1 MRRLTQRRVDA
12 LKPRKAAYE
21 VRDAELKGFGVRVGP
36 SGKKGYFLHSQRDGR
51 RIWKFLGGVETISAD
66 EARSRA
72 AAALSASRHEPPAG
86 ETSFETVAEEAFR
99 RYGRRWKTG
108 TLAVNRSN
116 YRSKILPWF
125 KGKRIAEIGKED
137 VRQWFAS
144 LRETP
149 AAADRSIPILSVIM
163 RQAELYGYRPED
175 SNPCKGIKRY
185 GRAGRERFLSA
196 DEIGRLAAALA
207 RHGAAKPLHVAAITL
222 LLLTGCRKSEIL
234 TLKWTDY
241 RDGKLFLADGKT
253 GPRTVWLSA
262 SARELLAELAREGK
276 QVFYS
281 RGATVDQKSLGRFW
295 RKIREEADL
304 GDVRLHDLRH
314 TYASMALA
322 QGETVLTI
330 GRLLGHR
337 DPATTLKY
345 AHLADAAV
353 RQAVEAVGAI
363 LEG

>member
-1 MRRLTQRRVDA
+1 MRHLTQRRVDA
-12 LKPRKAAYE
+12 LKPRKTSYE
-21 VRDAELKGFGVRVGP
+21 VRDADLKGFGVRVGP
-36 SGKKGYFLHSQRDGR
+36 SGKKSYFLHSQRNGR
-51 RIWKFLGGVETISAD
+51 RIWKILGGAETVSAD

-72 AAALSASRHEPPAG
+72 ASALSAIRHGTPVG
-86 ETSFETVAEEAFR
+86 GTLFEDVAEEVFR

-125 KGKRIAEIGKED
+125 KGKRIAEIAKED

-175 SNPCKGIKRY
+175 SNPCRGIKRY
-185 GRAGRERFLSA
+185 GRASRERFLSA
-196 DEIGRLAAALA
+196 EEIGSLAATLT
-207 RHGAAKPLHVAAITL
+207 RHNDTNPLHVAAIRL
-222 LLLTGCRKSEIL
+222 LLLTGCRKSEVL

-241 RDGKLFLADGKT
+241 RDGKLFLTDGKT

-262 SARELLAELAREGK
+262 PARELLAGLRREEK
-276 QVFYS
+276 QVFS
-281 RGATVDQKSLGRFW
+281 SHGASPDQKSLGRFW
-295 RKIREEADL
+295 RKIREEAAL

-363 LEG
+363 LES

>member
-1 MRRLTQRRVDA
+1 MRHLTQRRVDA
-12 LKPRKAAYE
+12 LKPRKTAYE
-21 VRDAELKGFGVRVGP
+21 VRDGELKGFGVRVGA
-36 SGKKGYFLHSQRDGR
+36 SGKKSYFLHSQCNGR
-51 RIWKFLGGVETISAD
+51 RIWKILGGVETVSAD

-72 AAALSASRHEPPAG
+72 TAALSAIRHGTPAG
-86 ETSFETVAEEAFR
+86 ETAFEVVAEEVFR

-108 TLAVNRSN
+108 TLAVNRIN

-125 KGKRIAEIGKED
+125 KGKSIADIGKED

-163 RQAELYGYRPED
+163 RQAEFYGYRPED

-196 DEIGRLAAALA
+196 EEISRLAAALT
-207 RHGAAKPLHVAAITL
+207 RHSDTNPRHVAAIRL

-234 TLKWTDY
+234 TLKWTDF
-241 RDGKLFLADGKT
+241 RDGELFLTDGKT
-253 GPRTVWLSA
+253 GPRTVWLST
-262 SARELLAELAREGK
+262 SARQLLAGLRREEE
-276 QVFYS
+276 QVFFS
-281 RGATVDQKSLGRFW
+281 RGASPDQKSLGRFW
-295 RKIREEADL
+295 RKIRDEAAL

-345 AHLADAAV
+345 AHLADAAI
-353 RQAVEAVGAI
+353 RQAVEVVGAI

>member
-1 MRRLTQRRVDA
+1 MRHLTQRRVDA
-12 LKPRKAAYE
+12 LKPRKTVYE
-21 VRDAELKGFGVRVGP
+21 VRDADLRGFGVRVGP
-36 SGKKGYFLHSQRDGR
+36 SGKKSYFLHSQRDGR
-51 RIWKFLGGVETISAD
+51 RIWKSLGGAETVSAD

-72 AAALSASRHEPPAG
+72 AAALSAIRHEHPAG
-86 ETSFETVAEEAFR
+86 ETLFEAVAEEAFR
-99 RYGRRWKTG
+99 RYGRRWKAG

-125 KGKRIAEIGKED
+125 KGKRIAEIAKED

-175 SNPCKGIKRY
+175 SNPCRGIKRY
-185 GRAGRERFLSA
+185 GGAGRERFLST

-207 RHGAAKPLHVAAITL
+207 CHDGAKPLHVAAIRL

-262 SARELLAELAREGK
+262 AARELLAGLGQEGK
-276 QVFYS
+276 QVFLS
-281 RGATVDQKSLGRFW
+281 RGATADKKSLGRFW
-295 RKIREEADL
+295 RKIREEAGL